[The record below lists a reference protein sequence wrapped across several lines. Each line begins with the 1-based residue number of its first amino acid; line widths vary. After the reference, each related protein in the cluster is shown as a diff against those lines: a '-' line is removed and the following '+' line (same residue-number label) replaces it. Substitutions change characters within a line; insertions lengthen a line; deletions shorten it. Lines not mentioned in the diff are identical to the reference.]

1 MLCLTLRIFSYSKPT
16 TCGRKRKDVSCSSIF
31 GVIIMHVVHYNYTL
45 HVVICTY
52 YSIIVLSDSFI
63 EQILVI
69 LSEEFIYT
77 TEL

>member
-1 MLCLTLRIFSYSKPT
+1 MLCLTLHILSDSKPT
-16 TCGRKRKDVSCSSIF
+16 TCGRNRKDVSCFSIF